1 MPTATYT
8 ISDGNGG
15 TDSANLSFADV
26 APVNDPPVAVDDG
39 PVPVTEDT
47 PATGSVLPNDSD
59 VDGDLLTVTAERR
72 HVHRAAGTVT
82 SPDGL

>member
-1 MPTATYT
+1 MANYNGPVPMATYT

-39 PVPVTEDT
+39 PGP
-47 PATGSVLPNDSD
+47 
-59 VDGDLLTVTAERR
+59 GDRGHPGHR
-72 HVHRAAGTVT
+72 QRAAATT
-82 SPDGL
+82 ATWTATR